1 MNEFE
6 FSHALTEQVKKA
18 ARDLSVAGSV
28 YVKKLG
34 DVFSGFTLSTE
45 KPAGGKYEEYTADD
59 LGMKGDG
66 KFYLV
71 CENILGEE
79 SDIKSK
85 KMLGGRDTEMK

>member
-34 DVFSGFTLSTE
+34 DVFNE
-45 KPAGGKYEEYTADD
+45 KFSE
-59 LGMKGDG
+59 LGDRLNFNK
-66 KFYLV
+66 
-71 CENILGEE
+71 NE
-79 SDIKSK
+79 SVMIF
-85 KMLGGRDTEMK
+85 